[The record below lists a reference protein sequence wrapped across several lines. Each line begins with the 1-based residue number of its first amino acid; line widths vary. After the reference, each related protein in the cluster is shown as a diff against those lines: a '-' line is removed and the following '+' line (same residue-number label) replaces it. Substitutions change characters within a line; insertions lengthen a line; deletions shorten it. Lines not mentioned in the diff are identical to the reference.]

1 MAWMFVCGAS
11 VGIMGVCPT
20 LPAAKG
26 TPDAVARLGVV
37 TLQGLE
43 NLCHRVA
50 LRRRLVGTGGLLLRK
65 TETNGKLADERL
77 GGKIE
82 RTDDGKRIMAHRHGR
97 RDAVERALV
106 GQVHEKRQPCGCTA

>member
-1 MAWMFVCGAS
+1 MFVCGAS

-43 NLCHRVA
+43 NLCHGVA
-50 LRRRLVGTGGLLLRK
+50 LRRRLVGTGRLLLLK
-65 TETNGKLADERL
+65 AEKGGKLADERL
-77 GGKIE
+77 GDKIE
-82 RTDDGKRIMAHRHGR
+82 RTDGAS
-97 RDAVERALV
+97 AW
-106 GQVHEKRQPCGCTA
+106 TA